1 MKARIDRLSESGV
14 IQGFTVRLRSHEA
27 GGRVRAIM
35 MIEVDGHRAETVVRR
50 LQGFPE
56 VRTLHTTN
64 GRWDVVAEL
73 ETDTLEAFDRLLSTV
88 RLLDGIA
95 GSETS
100 ILLSSRKG

>member
-1 MKARIDRLSESGV
+1 M
-14 IQGFTVRLRSHEA
+14 
-27 GGRVRAIM
+27 
-35 MIEVDGHRAETVVRR
+35 RR

-56 VRTLHTTN
+56 VRALHTTN